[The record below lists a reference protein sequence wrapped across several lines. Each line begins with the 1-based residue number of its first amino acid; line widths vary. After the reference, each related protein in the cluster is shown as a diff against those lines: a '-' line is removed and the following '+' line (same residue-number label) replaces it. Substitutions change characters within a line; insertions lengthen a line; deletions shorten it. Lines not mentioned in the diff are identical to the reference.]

1 MENWNDQ
8 NFEGPW
14 RNAFD
19 GAEVTPSPAAWQMI
33 DVQLLHTENIF
44 IKKRVVFYQRMAAA
58 AVGLLFLATGYFIMS
73 RSNIGEDSVL
83 TNKEA
88 GKSDSIN
95 PTSQLRSDQ
104 NSEISKTS
112 DQKNELHEAG
122 NGELGKQNPS
132 TKALFRNSG
141 NPIQSMS
148 VANLL
153 GKTDSIN
160 LIGNVNMKEEMTNG
174 KATYSK
180 RRSVF
185 DSESISAIT
194 LLEMNIL
201 PLQFK
206 PNDYSI
212 AYRLADLKPAVNKS
226 KKKTILPERNW
237 ASVGLSAGNYLPST
251 SPGELAQTSM
261 GYNSPFT
268 APQKNVPATIK
279 EEKLRP
285 GTSTSFAVS
294 AGKRIFKR
302 WILQGGFS
310 YMNQSSSTHAS
321 TIEVAPANQLSELN
335 VRTYDDYSNAATNAV
350 TYATP
355 HEIKSTS
362 QFISIPLQA
371 GYMVMDRKFGIQLN
385 GGVAPDFFLRS
396 SLYDQGAQTTN
407 IGSVSGSN
415 ETYRKVSLAGLGG
428 LEMSYR
434 FSRHYRVSLAP
445 GFRYSFT
452 PVYKKEYSLSSAK
465 QFVADIGIR
474 VRYLFQN

>member
-1 MENWNDQ
+1 
-8 NFEGPW
+8 
-14 RNAFD
+14 
-19 GAEVTPSPAAWQMI
+19 
-33 DVQLLHTENIF
+33 
-44 IKKRVVFYQRMAAA
+44 
-58 AVGLLFLATGYFIMS
+58 
-73 RSNIGEDSVL
+73 
-83 TNKEA
+83 
-88 GKSDSIN
+88 
-95 PTSQLRSDQ
+95 
-104 NSEISKTS
+104 
-112 DQKNELHEAG
+112 
-122 NGELGKQNPS
+122 
-132 TKALFRNSG
+132 
-141 NPIQSMS
+141 

-153 GKTDSIN
+153 GKADSIN
-160 LIGNVNMKEEMTNG
+160 LIGNAKMKEEMTNG

-185 DSESISAIT
+185 GSETISVIA
-194 LLEMNIL
+194 LLKTDKM
-201 PLQFK
+201 PLRFK

-226 KKKTILPERNW
+226 KRKTILPERNW
-237 ASVGLSAGNYLPST
+237 ASVGLSAGNYMPSA
-251 SPGELAQTSM
+251 SPGDLAQTSLD
-261 GYNSPFT
+261 YSSPFS

-310 YMNQSSSTHAS
+310 YLNQSSSTQVS

-335 VRTYDDYSNAATNAV
+335 VRTYDDYSNVATNAV

-362 QFISIPLQA
+362 QFISLPLQA
-371 GYMVMDRKFGIQLN
+371 GYMVIDRKFGIQLN
-385 GGVAPDFFLRS
+385 VGVSPDFFLRS
-396 SLYDQGAQTTN
+396 SLYDQAAQTTT
-407 IGSVSGSN
+407 IGSVSESN

-452 PVYKKEYSLSSAK
+452 PVYKKEYSHSSAK